1 MRRGKVRGTNADT
14 GTRYLSLY
22 NAVGVI
28 SSEIPLGDFV
38 LRVFIVTTT
47 VQSEKTV
54 DDSVFDGTKKK
65 NTTTLPTTHKDNELS
80 RPTPAA
86 ASTVEPVNQ
95 RTPPRDIF
103 MGAFAYA
110 DDVALLV
117 PTIMSLN
124 KLIDVCVSFAREY
137 HVLFKPIKS

>member
-1 MRRGKVRGTNADT
+1 MARDCNNDIVCRFCKRPGHSERECEDRQEFRDRK
-14 GTRYLSLY
+14 RYGEYYSDILE
-22 NAVGVI
+22 G
-28 SSEIPLGDFV
+28 
-38 LRVFIVTTT
+38 RQT
-47 VQSEKTV
+47 

-80 RPTPAA
+80 KPTPAA

-95 RTPPRDIF
+95 RTLPRDIF

-110 DDVALLV
+110 DDVALLA

-137 HVLFKPIKS
+137 HVLFNPIKR